1 MLAPLVIVGVLV
13 LLVVHVA
20 RSTPDVDPNAGEL
33 RQSLGPDL
41 TIPAT
46 GQTTPISP
54 AMGGGAPQMSGAN
67 QLRLMANHKLTTANQ
82 SRVAMKTPA
91 IAINDLNPNA
101 DMGPTQA
108 DSSLP
113 TQNVK
118 PTVGYKILGAG
129 LVTNTSPSVRK
140 Y

>member
-1 MLAPLVIVGVLV
+1 MLGPVVIIVVLV
-13 LLVVHVA
+13 FLVAHVA
-20 RSTPDVDPNAGEL
+20 RKAPAVDPNAEN
-33 RQSLGPDL
+33 RQALGPDL

-54 AMGGGAPQMSGAN
+54 AMGGGSPQMSGAN
-67 QLRLMANHKLTTANQ
+67 QLRLMTNMKLTTANQ
-82 SRVAMKTPA
+82 SRVSLKVPA
-91 IAINDLNPNA
+91 IAAGALTPDA

-118 PTVGYKILGAG
+118 PTVGYKISGAG
-129 LVTNTSPSVRK
+129 IVTNTSINVRK